1 MLALTVAT
9 IFTFLYPGEA
19 QVTILQSPSSV
30 VLAEDYETSLSC
42 KMDTNPDRFQWRHYP
57 VTLKQAYSSTYHL
70 VLAEA
75 HYENVP
81 AHRYRSDNSSTWLTI
96 ANTNVSVAGFYQCLA
111 HYGAQVIASIPGRIS
126 IPILEEFPEQKNI
139 SITVTEGNTIQWRC
153 PEPVSNPVPTMNYF
167 NSKRKLISP
176 EYSQSS
182 LLLPNVTLEHKDTY
196 SCTAYNQYKV
206 MHSHSFL
213 NLNVIK
219 RKGARGEKP
228 KFIMQ
233 PKQHYVSL
241 KDSNVFLECTA
252 VGEPIPTVRWF
263 KRNGDLPKRRTKE
276 EIGGL
281 YITNVRH
288 SDQGVYVCEYHNHLG
303 SVSIDIQLE
312 YNERPRVI
320 RGPFNRDNTTVIIE
334 EGQDIELECEIS
346 GIPTPI
352 VSWFLNGKT
361 IRNDS
366 NTRVE
371 GNILRFEMMEK
382 SHAGMVQCFAS
393 NIVSTDCGNFLMP
406 VFPKQ
411 ISGVQEY
418 PIVMPKHKKRKH
430 SNKNSRGRAHVRWK
444 APTSENGLPIKFF
457 KVQYRDISRENE
469 PSSTWL
475 TANTDIAPHITSFD
489 VTSLKPDHTYRFR
502 IAAVYSNDDNKPSPK
517 SDAFHL
523 KRLDFETRNP
533 LPIPIITKTETL
545 NATSIRVYWEYTPV
559 TNITINGFFVNYM
572 PATISG
578 DYTKATVDGQHI
590 RSYIISHL
598 DPNTIYEI
606 RMQTFDTKHASD
618 LSQKMHTKTS
628 ALAIETT
635 VAPLA
640 KKSEQEHAPTVNIY
654 VIIAGGVIGVALLI
668 IVIIVVIVGRNWK
681 KKKLANRNDRIN
693 DDDLLI
699 SGNNDKQ
706 PAEDLNHHIQV
717 ENNEYEYVMPSKTPR
732 ANGCVI
738 SSNHITIRS
747 NPLADADNKVRSNYF
762 PYGYLQNSS
771 SDFFQNQNMIEM
783 SCLSSQN
790 NNCST
795 QPSAS
800 TQEIHHH
807 TDKTATKNKKHKNGD
822 NPGENYV

>member
-1 MLALTVAT
+1 MEFVSTTLALTVAT
-9 IFTFLYPGEA
+9 IFTFIYSGEA

-30 VLAEDYETSLSC
+30 VLAEDDETSLSC

-57 VTLKQAYSSTYHL
+57 VNLKQAYSSAYHL

-153 PEPVSNPVPTMNYF
+153 PEPVSNPAPAMNYF
-167 NSKRKLISP
+167 NPKRKLISP
-176 EYSQSS
+176 EYSQFSLLLPNVTLEHKDSQFSLLLPNVTLEHKVISPEYSQFS

-196 SCTAYNQYKV
+196 SCTAFNQYKV

-219 RKGARGEKP
+219 RKGARSEKP

-233 PKQHYVSL
+233 PKQHYVAL
-241 KDSNVFLECTA
+241 KESNVFLECSA

-281 YITNVRH
+281 YITNVRQ

-303 SVSIDIQLE
+303 SVSVDIQLE

-320 RGPFNRDNTTVIIE
+320 RGPFNRDNTTTIIE
-334 EGQDIELECEIS
+334 EGQDIELECEVS

-366 NTRVE
+366 NTKVK

-411 ISGVQEY
+411 ISGVQEQL
-418 PIVMPKHKKRKH
+418 IIPKHKKRKH
-430 SNKNSRGRAHVRWK
+430 NNKNNRGRSHGAHMIPPSKPNVTRLNDESVVVRWK
-444 APTSENGLPIKFF
+444 VPSSDNGLPIKFF

-469 PSSTWL
+469 PSSSWL

-572 PATISG
+572 PATIAG

-590 RSYIISHL
+590 RSYVISHL

-606 RMQTFDTKHASD
+606 RMQTFDSKHASD

-635 VAPLA
+635 VAPQA
-640 KKSEQEHAPTVNIY
+640 KKSEPEHAPTVNIY

-681 KKKLANRNDRIN
+681 KKKLANRN
-693 DDDLLI
+693 
-699 SGNNDKQ
+699 GNNDKQ
-706 PAEDLNHHIQV
+706 PTEDLNHHIQV

-738 SSNHITIRS
+738 SGNHITIRS
-747 NPLADADNKVRSNYF
+747 NPLADADNKKILARIFSR
-762 PYGYLQNSS
+762 
-771 SDFFQNQNMIEM
+771 IR
-783 SCLSSQN
+783 
-790 NNCST
+790 T
-795 QPSAS
+795 
-800 TQEIHHH
+800 
-807 TDKTATKNKKHKNGD
+807 
-822 NPGENYV
+822 